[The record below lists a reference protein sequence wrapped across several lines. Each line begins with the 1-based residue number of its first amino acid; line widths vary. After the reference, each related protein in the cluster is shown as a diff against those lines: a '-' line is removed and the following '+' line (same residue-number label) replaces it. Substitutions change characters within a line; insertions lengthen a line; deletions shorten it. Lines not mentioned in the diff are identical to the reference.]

1 MKGNKMSPALKG
13 HNMPPRE
20 LEDFLILD
28 SDGKSTGRIKLTN
41 TVIKKYLKRKYDPAT
56 DAYKETVINDSEKIG
71 LKTKINIGGS
81 ISFFFQ
87 HTLKNKRNPVKYHLG
102 KFPEMSVDAA
112 RSLVDD
118 LKHAITL
125 GQDPKSVI
133 AERMKAKTLGQ
144 VVDQW
149 KKNVLHKA
157 ARFAPKSI
165 IDTEQRLTN
174 WIDLSAISPTT
185 NAVILKYRSDLNIR
199 IKKMVEITK
208 DDLIAWHAAIT
219 HAGPYQA
226 NRIVDDLKVIF
237 KWAMAE
243 KVIKE
248 NVCKF
253 TKDELNEESTR
264 LDDTD
269 PYSNSEWR
277 LLRKSVLKLLKK
289 NPRIFISCM
298 GILLAMYTG
307 RRYKSEVLNLK
318 WSQVDWDANKVRLPK
333 TKTGKS
339 EFSINRLSRWVLR
352 SLWAYRSIKYRGKKN
367 IKAAYL
373 FPSIRKGRFP
383 YVQDVRKTWYK
394 ICSTAGVRCEEVY
407 LLRHTWGCMAL
418 EATNGNFA
426 AVKDEGGWK
435 TTEMVMVYAKYNA
448 RKLQKQSEVIGN
460 FMARVSA

>member
-1 MKGNKMSPALKG
+1 MKGNKMTPTLKG
-13 HNMPPRE
+13 HNMPPKE
-20 LEDFLILD
+20 LDDFLILD
-28 SDGKSTGRIKLTN
+28 NDGKSTGRIKLTN
-41 TVIKKYLKRKYDPAT
+41 TIIKKYLKRKYDPVS
-56 DAYKETVINDSEKIG
+56 DAYKETVLNDSEKIG

-87 HTLKNKRNPVKYHLG
+87 HTQKNKRNPVKYHLG
-102 KFPEMSVDAA
+102 KFPEMSVD
-112 RSLVDD
+112 
-118 LKHAITL
+118 AITL

-149 KKNVLHKA
+149 RKNVLHKA

-165 IDTEQRLTN
+165 EDTDQRLKN
-174 WIDLSAISPTT
+174 WIDLSAIHPAT

-199 IKKMVEITK
+199 TKKMVEISK

-219 HAGPYQA
+219 KAGPYQA

-243 KVIKE
+243 KIIKE

-269 PYSNSEWR
+269 PYSNAEWR
-277 LLRKSVLKLLKK
+277 LLRKSVLKMLEK
-289 NPRIFISCM
+289 NPRCFISCM
-298 GILLAMYTG
+298 GILLSMYTG

-352 SLWAYRSIKYRGKKN
+352 SLWAYRNKKYKGKKT

-373 FPSIRKGRFP
+373 FPSIRKGKYP
-383 YVQDVRKTWYK
+383 YVQDVRKTWTK
-394 ICSTAGVRCEEVY
+394 ICSSAGVRCEEVY

-460 FMARVSA
+460 FMSGVCVRKQK